1 MCSDNLF
8 DVDMLVI
15 RPATSSMH
23 YLECLRSACTVP
35 NSKLVRMS
43 GLVRVGVPYS
53 RGLFFAD
60 LVGYR
65 EADSG
70 AVMVTKEQAQYQFPQ
85 VTFNSYKGA
94 LNVCI

>member
-1 MCSDNLF
+1 MCSEKLF
-8 DVDMLVI
+8 NVDMLVI

-23 YLECLRSACTVP
+23 YLEGLRSACTVP

-43 GLVRVGVPYS
+43 GLIRVGVPHS

-70 AVMVTKEQAQYQFPQ
+70 AIMVTKEQAQYQFPQ
-85 VTFNSYKGA
+85 VTFNAHKEA
-94 LNVCI
+94 LNECI

>member
-1 MCSDNLF
+1 MCSANLF
-8 DVDMLVI
+8 NVDMLVVK
-15 RPATSSMH
+15 PVTSSMH
-23 YLECLRSACTVP
+23 YLEGLRSDCTVP

-70 AVMVTKEQAQYQFPQ
+70 AIMVTKEQAQYQFPQ
-85 VTFNSYKGA
+85 VTFNTCKGV
-94 LNVCI
+94 LNERI